1 MRENRI
7 PLVENPSHNVP
18 KKMVHALEVVSD
30 FQPAAIRQLVD
41 GLNAG

>member
-18 KKMVHALEVVSD
+18 KKMVHALEVV
-30 FQPAAIRQLVD
+30 QPAAIRQLVD